1 MIYKGRDNV
10 YVFTWG
16 EKKNVMVLNC
26 NHSNTVKVEGK
37 SFMTVATTNVEF
49 EFEARETRE
58 VHAVVVR
65 ALVIDQRSEIVS

>member
-16 EKKNVMVLNC
+16 EKKITMVSNC
-26 NHSNTVKVEGK
+26 NHPNTFKVEGK
-37 SFMTVATTNVEF
+37 SFLTIATIDVEF

-58 VHAVVVR
+58 VHA
-65 ALVIDQRSEIVS
+65 L